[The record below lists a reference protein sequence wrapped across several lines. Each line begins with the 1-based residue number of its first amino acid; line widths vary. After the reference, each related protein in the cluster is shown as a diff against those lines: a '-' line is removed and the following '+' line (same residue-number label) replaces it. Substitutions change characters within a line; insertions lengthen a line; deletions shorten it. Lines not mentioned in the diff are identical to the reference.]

1 MDNEREKLLSK
12 IRAYYKADNRY
23 SWEQLLNDAFSKWN
37 EICQIRSVEE
47 KHEIALQVKYAESNA
62 FHEAKDAAQR
72 LESNYRFLVSECGAE
87 GYEGIGYLIE
97 YALSF
102 AALRKD
108 ALEVPGPIVDLAGMD
123 LDSIRSKKKPVL

>member
-1 MDNEREKLLSK
+1 MDNEREELLSK
-12 IRAYYKADNRY
+12 IQAYYKADDRY
-23 SWEQLLNDAFSKWN
+23 SYEQLLDDVFRKWN
-37 EICQIRSVEE
+37 EICQIRPVEE
-47 KHEIALQVKYAESNA
+47 KYEIAFQVKYAESNP

-102 AALRKD
+102 AAIRRDTLG
-108 ALEVPGPIVDLAGMD
+108 VPGPIVDLAGMD